1 MTDMKEIEERRKHK
15 RFKVQNRV
23 YVTLK
28 DNNYYKPGQLINIS
42 KGGIAFLYI
51 PNEEQVNGLFK
62 ADLFSETN
70 AIYLKD
76 MPFKTISDFSHDNE
90 PTFIHGKI
98 RRCGGQFDKLTQTQK
113 IQLDYFIKSH
123 TNK

>member
-1 MTDMKEIEERRKHK
+1 MTDMKEIVERREHK

-28 DNNYYKPGQLINIS
+28 DNYYKLGQLINIS

-51 PNEEQVNGLFK
+51 ANEEQVNGLFK

-90 PTFIHGKI
+90 PPLIHGEI
-98 RRCGGQFDKLTQTQK
+98 RRCGGQFDKLTQSQK
-113 IQLDYFIKSH
+113 IQLDYFINSH

>member
-15 RFKVQNRV
+15 RFKIKNRV

-51 PNEEQVNGLFK
+51 PNEDQVNGLFK

-70 AIYLKD
+70 AIYLKN
-76 MPFKTISDFSHDNE
+76 MPFKTISDFSHDNK
-90 PTFIHGKI
+90 PPFIHGKI